1 LIKPH
6 KPLREIS
13 VRRVI
18 INISSSINA
27 DCRVLKNMEKT
38 NQKNKMGDILMTY
51 LGFNFQCL
59 KTKLDMTRARVIQST
74 D

>member
-1 LIKPH
+1 
-6 KPLREIS
+6 
-13 VRRVI
+13 
-18 INISSSINA
+18 
-27 DCRVLKNMEKT
+27 M
-38 NQKNKMGDILMTY
+38 NQKYKKGEILMTY